1 MKYIFLPLLILFAFA
16 CKTELPQ
23 KDYASLQ
30 ELFKDW
36 RAFEVPPLR
45 NNAPDYTKATFSKR
59 MKDFE
64 ILKKRLIHFDTTG
77 WQVAQINDWKI
88 IYAEMNGFD
97 FNHRIL
103 KPWERDPAFYKLLW
117 TERSDVPAHEGPTP
131 HYTTELWQYD
141 FPLNAMER
149 KKFIEHINRIP
160 PFSEQAKLNLTG
172 NARDLWIAGI
182 RDINGQAADLKSV
195 LDLPGVSSDK
205 SLVSAIKAAIA
216 STNDLEKWLIAET
229 SKKNGP
235 SGIGKDNYSWY
246 LKNVHLVPL
255 TWDDEVLL
263 LKRELARAWSSLKL
277 EEHRNRKLPPLLPA
291 SSPEDYNKRAD
302 EAAKSLISF
311 LKEADI
317 LTVKDYF
324 DPALREHL
332 GKLFQPLTSISVLF
346 FLIFIIGSNW
356 LKWILNL
363 TQIL

>member
-172 NARDLWIAGI
+172 NAKDLWIAGI
-182 RDINGQAADLKSV
+182 RDINGQAVDLKSV
-195 LDLPGVSSDK
+195 LDLPGVSSDQ

-229 SKKNGP
+229 SKKMA
-235 SGIGKDNYSWY
+235 
-246 LKNVHLVPL
+246 HLV
-255 TWDDEVLL
+255 
-263 LKRELARAWSSLKL
+263 L
-277 EEHRNRKLPPLLPA
+277 EK
-291 SSPEDYNKRAD
+291 
-302 EAAKSLISF
+302 
-311 LKEADI
+311 
-317 LTVKDYF
+317 
-324 DPALREHL
+324 
-332 GKLFQPLTSISVLF
+332 
-346 FLIFIIGSNW
+346 IIIPG
-356 LKWILNL
+356 I
-363 TQIL
+363 